1 MTLNL
6 WSGRWRGMT
15 PEGDAHRR
23 ARNVISPSGGI
34 VRGKFPSRKNG
45 RMVHHEGLLELE
57 AIYLFETSPKIVRY
71 REQPITIN
79 YPDGAKLRRYTP
91 DFELVLATGE
101 QIYVEVKPTASL
113 QHQKVQHKLGCVAE
127 HMRRSEKIFVILTD
141 DVIRQEPR
149 LANLCWLY
157 HRTPRVPPTADAIQ
171 VAITAYHHC
180 FPLSIAAAT
189 AVLKAKGL
197 DPYSLL
203 LAGQLRCSLEQPISD
218 DTLIEL
224 EADNG
229 WFFIAQEYGF

>member
-1 MTLNL
+1 MSKKFWQGT
-6 WSGRWRGMT
+6 WRGQH
-15 PEGDAHRR
+15 PAGDVHQRSR
-23 ARNVISPSGGI
+23 EVVSPSGGI

-45 RMVHHEGLLELE
+45 RMVHHEGLLELD
-57 AIYLFETSPKIVRY
+57 AIYLFESSPRIVRY
-71 REQPITIN
+71 REQPEIIR
-79 YPDGAKLRRYTP
+79 YPDEAKLRRYTP

-113 QHQKVQHKLGCVAE
+113 QHQKVQHKLACVAE
-127 HMRRSEKIFVILTD
+127 QMRRSEKIFVILTD

-157 HRTPRVPPTADAIQ
+157 HRTPRIPPTVDAIQ
-171 VAITAYHHC
+171 VAITAYRHC
-180 FPLSIAAAT
+180 FPLTIAEAST
-189 AVLKAKGL
+189 MLKVNGL

-203 LAGQLRCSLEQPISD
+203 LAGQLRCSLEQPISE

-229 WFFIAQEYGF
+229 WFFIAQEHGF